1 MSRQRKEVEPELY
14 RRSME
19 QTKDYALFLLDTQG
33 RIISWNAGAQRIK
46 GYASEEVIGKHFSI
60 FYAHEAV
67 ESGWPAHELK
77 VATNE
82 GHFEDEGWR
91 IRKDG
96 SRFWA
101 NVVITA
107 LRDDN
112 GKLLGFSKITR
123 DVSERKRQE
132 DSLRLSEQRFRLL
145 VDGVV
150 DYAIYMLDPDGIVTS
165 WNAGAQQL
173 KGYSKEEIVGK
184 HFSRFYTPEDVNAGR
199 PWEVLAAARRTGR
212 TSEEG
217 WRLRKN
223 GERFWARV
231 VVTPLYDSGGLLRGF
246 AKVTQDLSERRQV
259 QQLEQAAKNVHQFIA
274 MLAHELRNPLA
285 AVRYGVHVMSQAPPG
300 DPAHGTV
307 LQTIDRQ
314 SAQLARIVDDM
325 LDISRITRGGISI
338 ERKHVDMAEVVRGAI
353 ETAAPMIEAAQHKVD
368 VDAPEGQV
376 FVQGDVQRLTQLVAN
391 LLINS
396 ARYTPKGGSITVKAR
411 AEDGFAIL
419 RVRDT
424 GMGIE
429 PHMIERIFDL
439 FARGPQPLQQ
449 VGIGLGVGLAVA
461 RRIAELHGGLLEV
474 HSEGQNKGSEFTL
487 RLPLSDVPK
496 AWAASAAAA
505 AEPEAMLLVPRRV
518 LVVDDNVDGA
528 TALTLLLESLGHET
542 CVVHD
547 GIQAL
552 RAAVDFRPDVVLLD
566 IAMPGIDG
574 YEVARQLRA
583 IKKDSPLRII
593 AVTGYGQESDR
604 QKSREAGFDVHLVK
618 PVEVNDLAQALG
630 ERNAATLH

>member
-1 MSRQRKEVEPELY
+1 M
-14 RRSME
+14 RS
-19 QTKDYALFLLDTQG
+19 
-33 RIISWNAGAQRIK
+33 
-46 GYASEEVIGKHFSI
+46 
-60 FYAHEAV
+60 
-67 ESGWPAHELK
+67 
-77 VATNE
+77 
-82 GHFEDEGWR
+82 
-91 IRKDG
+91 
-96 SRFWA
+96 
-101 NVVITA
+101 
-107 LRDDN
+107 
-112 GKLLGFSKITR
+112 
-123 DVSERKRQE
+123 
-132 DSLRLSEQRFRLL
+132 
-145 VDGVV
+145 
-150 DYAIYMLDPDGIVTS
+150 
-165 WNAGAQQL
+165 
-173 KGYSKEEIVGK
+173 
-184 HFSRFYTPEDVNAGR
+184 
-199 PWEVLAAARRTGR
+199 ARRTGR
-212 TSEEG
+212 TLEEG

-246 AKVTQDLSERRQV
+246 AKVTQDLSERRQI
-259 QQLEQAAKNVHQFIA
+259 QHLEQAAKNVHQFIA

-285 AVRYGVHVMSQAPPG
+285 AVRYGVRVMSQAPLG
-300 DPAHGTV
+300 DPAHGTM

-314 SAQLARIVDDM
+314 SAQLTRIVDDM

-353 ETAAPMIEAAQHKVD
+353 ETAAPLTEAAQHKVD

-391 LLINS
+391 LLANS
-396 ARYTPKGGSITVKAR
+396 ARYTPEGGSITVKAR

-439 FARGPQPLQQ
+439 FARGPQPPQQ

-461 RRIAELHGGLLEV
+461 RRIAELHGGLLEA

-487 RLPLSDVPK
+487 RLPLSDVPE
-496 AWAASAAAA
+496 AWATSAGAA
-505 AEPEAMLLVPRRV
+505 AEPEAMLLMPRRV

-552 RAAVDFRPDVVLLD
+552 RVAGDFRPDVVLLD

-583 IKKDSPLRII
+583 IKKDTPLRII